1 MADLRV
7 SQLTEAT
14 SVALTDLLYLSK
26 SGTDRKVTV
35 STLLSTGEIA
45 RTASY
50 QTITTTG
57 VLDLSKPVTVINAGA
72 TNFTVTVGTGTE
84 GQTKTVCLKTTT
96 GAVITLS
103 GVFARYS
110 SITLTNV
117 GDSVNLLYIAGAWY
131 IQGGI
136 NQPIV

>member
-26 SGTDRKVTV
+26 SGTDRKVTI
-35 STLLSTGEIA
+35 STVLNSGKIA
-45 RTASY
+45 NNAVY
-50 QTITTTG
+50 QTLTITG
-57 VLDLSKPVTVINAGA
+57 VLDLSKSITIINAGSV
-72 TNFTVTVGTGTE
+72 NFTVTVGTGTE
-84 GQTKTVCLKTTT
+84 GQEKTVCLKTTT
-96 GAVITLS
+96 GAVVTLS

-110 SITLTNV
+110 SVTLTNV
-117 GDSVNLLYIAGAWY
+117 GDSVKLLYISGAWY